1 MIKQRKFDAIQP
13 VTVKLQ
19 SEIFKA
25 FFSEA
30 ANSEVEWTNHQPC
43 RRYSVVCDSIPCL
56 QGWRV
61 SQQSAL
67 SASANKGSGSW
78 RPLCP
83 WTPCFK
89 QDSVATKILCN
100 GPIIGQE
107 PVSIIH
113 YTRSGSS
120 IKLPTPNWEA
130 ALCHIKWSA
139 VHPKSSYKTIDS
151 DLSDPLPV

>member
-25 FFSEA
+25 FFLKLQTLRLNELIINRAGDIQLFVIPFLAYKGGGSV
-30 ANSEVEWTNHQPC
+30 NSQLYQPQLI
-43 RRYSVVCDSIPCL
+43 RGLD
-56 QGWRV
+56 
-61 SQQSAL
+61 
-67 SASANKGSGSW
+67 W

-120 IKLPTPNWEA
+120 IKLPTPN
-130 ALCHIKWSA
+130 
-139 VHPKSSYKTIDS
+139 
-151 DLSDPLPV
+151 